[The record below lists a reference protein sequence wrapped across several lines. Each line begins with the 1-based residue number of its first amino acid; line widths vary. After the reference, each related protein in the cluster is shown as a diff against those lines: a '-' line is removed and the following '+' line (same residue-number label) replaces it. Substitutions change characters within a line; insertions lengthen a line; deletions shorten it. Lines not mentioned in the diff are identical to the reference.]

1 MKKLAKFLVINII
14 ISCLSF
20 LPFRSFA
27 QVDTISESSNQ
38 SKIYINFLLGAG
50 ISYFDYNDLGFFEI
64 ADDYRWGATVGMS
77 LDWFIIENYGMRLE
91 AVYDLQR
98 LESNYSDDFDQ
109 LNIVFRN
116 HAFGMN
122 IFPVVGKIGNK
133 LKPSISLG
141 IGLKINA
148 WTSYTVELNQIE
160 REANFDIKS
169 MQTSFIMGLGLYIN
183 KMMIETRIV
192 TGLSDF
198 VKTDGQVNKINQI
211 QLIFSF

>member
-1 MKKLAKFLVINII
+1 MRKLAKFLVINII

-20 LPFRSFA
+20 HSFA
-27 QVDTISESSNQ
+27 QVDTISNSSNQ
-38 SKIYINFLLGAG
+38 SKIYVNFLLGAG
-50 ISYFDYNDLGFFEI
+50 ISYFDYSDLGFFEI
-64 ADDYRWGATVGMS
+64 ADDYRWGATAGVS
-77 LDWFIIENYGMRLE
+77 LDWLIMENYGMRLE
-91 AVYDLQR
+91 TVYDLQR

-109 LNIVFRN
+109 LNVVFRN
-116 HAFGMN
+116 HAVGMN

-133 LKPSISLG
+133 LKPSVSLG

-169 MQTSFIMGLGLYIN
+169 MQTAFIVGLGLYIN

-198 VKTDGQVNKINQI
+198 VKTDGPVNKINQM